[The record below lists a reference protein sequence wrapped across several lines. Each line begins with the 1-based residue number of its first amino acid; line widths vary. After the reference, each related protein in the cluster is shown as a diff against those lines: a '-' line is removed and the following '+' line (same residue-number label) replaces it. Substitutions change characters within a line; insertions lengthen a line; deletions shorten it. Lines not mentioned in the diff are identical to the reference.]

1 MKKTLLSTLLLGC
14 VLTSSAQ
21 PRCNDDGTVTFQ
33 YKNDSARTVMVD
45 VQFAGRKEM
54 TRNADGLLVLPLP
67 ICIPIVLSWMESA

>member
-54 TRNADGLLVLPLP
+54 TRNADGLWRPH
-67 ICIPIVLSWMESA
+67 ADG